1 VAKVSRS
8 KVFSDG
14 AVSNPARNFFEI
26 FGLTPGFAIDLA
38 LLTGRYRE
46 LQRLVHPDKYAHGSD
61 QERRLAVQMAANIND
76 AFRTLKDPVERALY
90 LLRLQAIAVDDETAR
105 RLDPGFLME
114 QMELREALGEVRSST
129 HAVQDLSK
137 IFATID
143 MLEKQT
149 LAALTAAFARGDAA
163 ALRSANEHVQ
173 QLRFI
178 NKLRAEAQEV
188 EEHITSS

>member
-1 VAKVSRS
+1 
-8 KVFSDG
+8 
-14 AVSNPARNFFEI
+14 VSNPARNFFEI
-26 FGLTPGFAIDLA
+26 FDLTPGFAIDLA

-90 LLRLQAIAVDDETAR
+90 LLRLQDVAVDDESAR

-114 QMELREALGEVRSST
+114 QMELREALGEVRSS
-129 HAVQDLSK
+129 AQAAQDLRK

-143 MLEKQT
+143 TLEKQT
-149 LAALTAAFARGDAA
+149 LGALTAAFARGDAA
-163 ALRSANEHVQ
+163 ALRSANAEVQ
-173 QLRFI
+173 KLRFI
-178 NKLRAEAQEV
+178 KRLRGEAQEV
-188 EEHITSS
+188 EEHITSN